1 MVRLMA
7 EAEGIEI
14 RLTSDP
20 RWLQVLRA
28 AVGQVGHL
36 AGLDPAAVDHL
47 KLAVDEACANIIVH
61 GYGGQRGQPI
71 VATLRL
77 YPDRVEIRLRD
88 FGRAVPP
95 DSIRPKTPD
104 ASRPGGLGVYLMH
117 RCVDQVVYR
126 EADGPGM
133 ELVIVKR
140 LIRSG
145 EETDGR
151 PRP

>member
-1 MVRLMA
+1 MGDP
-7 EAEGIEI
+7 EGIEI

-61 GYGGQRGQPI
+61 GYGGERGRPI
-71 VATLRL
+71 EASLRL
-77 YPDRVEIRLRD
+77 YPDRLEIRLRD
-88 FGRAVPP
+88 FGRKVPP
-95 DSIRPKTPD
+95 DSICPKAPD
-104 ASRPGGLGVYLMH
+104 ASRPGGLGVHLMH
-117 RCVDQVVYR
+117 CCMDEVTYR
-126 EADGPGM
+126 QADGPGM
-133 ELVIVKR
+133 ELVMVKR
-140 LIRSG
+140 LHQSG
-145 EETDGR
+145 EETGGG